1 VRRINDEIARR
12 EFGRY
17 VARLV
22 GVDLETVEAAVEG
35 GRGRARSESRSSNQ
49 PFDRMEAEL
58 LRVLLANPSEVTG
71 VAPDDFTDDRLR
83 AAFLAVA
90 DGLESVP
97 PGGPVDI
104 SKVID
109 GESQSVLRS
118 LAMDD
123 RPLPSGPDMLARVKE
138 RRLDREIDE
147 LQRVL
152 AKMEEG
158 SDDHSDN
165 LRRLIALQ
173 QEKRSPTEP

>member
-1 VRRINDEIARR
+1 M
-12 EFGRY
+12 
-17 VARLV
+17 
-22 GVDLETVEAAVEG
+22 
-35 GRGRARSESRSSNQ
+35 S
-49 PFDRMEAEL
+49 
-58 LRVLLANPSEVTG
+58 G
-71 VAPDDFTDDRLR
+71 VAPGDFTDDRLR
-83 AAFLAVA
+83 SAFLAVA

-104 SKVID
+104 SKVVD
-109 GESQSVLRS
+109 GESQSLLRS

-138 RRLDREIDE
+138 RRLDREIEE